1 MGLSL
6 RKQLWFLCG
15 GFLFVLTGIGVL
27 SYVNSTRLMNQFD
40 NVANVQMPAVRNMTL
55 ADMMHDGLRSV
66 VLASLLASQN
76 GDLAELKNIQQ
87 ESIEKSSDFKK
98 YLSTLESLPLNLKT
112 KNAIEGAKSE
122 MDEYIQITNK
132 IVGLAIEK
140 GYSEAYLQMPEF
152 NKAFKKLEDEMESLG
167 ELIEQDAHAAHESG
181 GLFRT
186 INIIASVLGILF
198 CLIAGI
204 WITTSLVRRM
214 SIFAG
219 KVENTGESLGETGSH
234 LSVASSSLANGATS
248 SAASLE
254 ETVAS
259 LEELSSMVKLNSENA
274 AEASKLSAES
284 YAASQS
290 GVESVQALIKSM
302 ESLRSSSAKIE
313 EVIHVIDDIAFQTN
327 LLALNAS
334 VEAAR
339 AGEQGKGFAV
349 VADAVRGLA
358 QRSAESAKDITKMI
372 QESVSRIR
380 EGGAVANQS
389 GELLHKIL
397 TSAEKVKEINNE
409 IASASQEQARGIVL
423 ISEAMNRL
431 DQNSQQN
438 AKVAQEVAQ
447 SSEQMDG
454 LSQGMQGLVTELKQL
469 VGDR

>member
-1 MGLSL
+1 MSLSL
-6 RKQLWFLCG
+6 KKQLWFLCG

-27 SYVNSTRLMNQFD
+27 SYINSTRLMSQFD

-66 VLASLLASQN
+66 VLASLLAAQN
-76 GDLAELKNIQQ
+76 GDLAELKNIKE
-87 ESIEKSSDFKK
+87 ESIEKSQDFKK
-98 YLSTLESLPLNLKT
+98 YLTTLESLPLNSNT
-112 KNAIEGAKSE
+112 KKAIEGTKPE
-122 MDEYIQITNK
+122 MDQYIEITDR
-132 IVGLAIEK
+132 IVNLAIDK
-140 GYSEAYLQMPEF
+140 GYSEVYLQMPTF
-152 NKAFKKLEDEMESLG
+152 NQAFKKLEDEMESLG
-167 ELIEQDAHAAHESG
+167 ELIEQDAHTAHQSG
-181 GLFRT
+181 SLFRT
-186 INIIASVLGILF
+186 INIIASIVGVLF

-214 SIFAG
+214 SSFAG
-219 KVENTGESLGETGSH
+219 RVEDTGESLGQTGSH
-234 LSVASSSLANGATS
+234 LSSASSSLANGATS

-274 AEASKLSAES
+274 AAASKLSAES

-290 GVESVQALIKSM
+290 GAESVQALIKSM
-302 ESLRSSSAKIE
+302 DALRSSSAKIE

-358 QRSAESAKDITKMI
+358 QRSADSAKDITKMI

-380 EGGAVANQS
+380 EGGTVAQQS
-389 GELLHKIL
+389 GELLQKIL
-397 TSAEKVKEINNE
+397 NSAEKVKEINNE
-409 IASASQEQARGIVL
+409 IASASQEQARGIGL

-454 LSQGMQGLVTELKQL
+454 LSQGMQGLVNELKQL
-469 VGDR
+469 VGDK

>member
-1 MGLSL
+1 M
-6 RKQLWFLCG
+6 
-15 GFLFVLTGIGVL
+15 
-27 SYVNSTRLMNQFD
+27 
-40 NVANVQMPAVRNMTL
+40 
-55 ADMMHDGLRSV
+55 
-66 VLASLLASQN
+66 
-76 GDLAELKNIQQ
+76 
-87 ESIEKSSDFKK
+87 
-98 YLSTLESLPLNLKT
+98 PLNPKT
-112 KNAIEGAKSE
+112 KNAIEGAKTE

-132 IVGLAIEK
+132 IVNLAIEK

-152 NKAFKKLEDEMESLG
+152 NKAFKKLEDEMEALG

-219 KVENTGESLGETGSH
+219 RVENTGESLGETGSH

-274 AEASKLSAES
+274 AAASKLSAES

-302 ESLRSSSAKIE
+302 EALRSSSAKIE

-397 TSAEKVKEINNE
+397 ASAEKVKEINNE